1 MGSDAL
7 LQVIGLREH
16 LISIHAPAWG
26 ATQRM
31 AEQYGISMISIHAP
45 AWGATNVFYCEYE
58 YPG

>member
-1 MGSDAL
+1 
-7 LQVIGLREH
+7 
-16 LISIHAPAWG
+16 
-26 ATQRM
+26 M